1 MSTFSPSFFPQPR
14 VYPQPSGLCRPFVF
28 IVLQIPFPATR
39 FLSHPYKMPGCGIR
53 RSSWRTPEGVTL
65 QRILERLI
73 SVLSVPQ
80 WQIQSLSP
88 SPAKQKTAAKRRDL
102 HNFGAVITT
111 FRINTC
117 ESVSK
122 QTTLTSFRINT
133 CEKHRE
139 GRGVPLT

>member
-14 VYPQPSGLCRPFVF
+14 VYPQPSGFCRPFVF
-28 IVLQIPFPATR
+28 IVLQIPFPPTR

-53 RSSWRTPEGVTL
+53 RSSWRTPEGVTPQCAPRPSQL
-65 QRILERLI
+65 SALGA
-73 SVLSVPQ
+73 SVAKKQ
-80 WQIQSLSP
+80 GGGP
-88 SPAKQKTAAKRRDL
+88 SDL

-117 ESVSK
+117 KSVSK